1 MRKKRY
7 LEKLEWIENEVEFT
21 ASQNFQGDVERR
33 AVLYSILTAVE
44 ATMDLV
50 AMLTK
55 DLGFSVEDDYTNINK
70 LHSEGVIEEDEAEL
84 LRRFNGLRNAIA
96 HHYNHLDLSRVE
108 DAIAHLSKLYDV
120 AVKLVKI
127 GEKL

>member
-21 ASQNFQGDVERR
+21 ASQNFHDDVERR

-55 DLGFSVEDDYTNINK
+55 DLGFSVEDDHTNINK
-70 LHSEGVIEEDEAEL
+70 LHSEGIIEEEEAEL

-108 DAIAHLSKLYDV
+108 DSIAHLNELYGV